1 MYDCVLLCGSR
12 TEIAGRNIA
21 GYRLRTAAE
30 RAGYSCLVLDCA
42 TAMSSKD
49 LEAVLD
55 CTISDKTLMLGISTV
70 WLDSTG
76 PVGVPG
82 TSEWI
87 NSIFFNRIKTKFPKL
102 TIVAGGS
109 GLLKLKGSIEI
120 YNAAHWHVTGF
131 SDDSFPKL
139 LMMLDGKP
147 NHNLKYFIDFKGKKT
162 VDSNAI
168 YKIENPNNIETILV
182 KDDGFLTHQPIPLEV
197 SRGCIFR
204 CAFCNHPFTGA
215 KDADSYIRTPASIA
229 LELRRNYELF
239 GTTRY
244 SLMDDTF
251 NDSIEKLNRLEKA
264 IELANLPNFEF
275 QCYLKPELLVTK
287 PEMVDQLTRLGLVG
301 AFAGIES
308 LNNRARKEMN
318 KGMDI
323 ERVLDAMS
331 TLKSKNPKAKI
342 YAGMIV
348 GLPGD
353 TVEDVGKWQELFIKN
368 QTTLFQG
375 WEFNSLGIYNPT
387 DRDKNNA
394 LLSPMEKN
402 PEKYGYQIVKVY
414 DSGYYHWRN
423 EHMDEGIAY
432 SLAARLNAESR
443 SVTTAAGWNVASA
456 WHLNETEEN
465 IATKTLN
472 KLELG
477 RRLSEQA
484 KNRASLVATKII
496 SSQ

>member
-1 MYDCVLLCGSR
+1 MYDCVLLCGSKN
-12 TEIAGRNIA
+12 EIAGRNIA
-21 GYRLRTAAE
+21 GYRLRTAAKK
-30 RAGYSCLVLDCA
+30 AGYSCLVLDCA
-42 TAMSSKD
+42 TAMTSKD

-70 WLDSTG
+70 WLDSNG
-76 PVGVPG
+76 PFGVAG
-82 TSEWI
+82 NSEWI
-87 NSIFFNRIKTKFPKL
+87 NDNFFNRIKIKFPKL
-102 TIVAGGS
+102 KIVAGGN
-109 GLLKLKGSIEI
+109 GLLKLKGSVEI

-139 LMMLDGKP
+139 LMMLDGKT

-162 VDSNAI
+162 IDSNAT

-182 KDDGFLTHQPIPLEV
+182 KDDGFLAHQPIPLEV

-215 KDADSYIRTPASIA
+215 KDADSYIRTPESIA
-229 LELRRNYELF
+229 TELRRNYELF

-251 NDSIEKLNRLEKA
+251 NDSIEKLDRLEKA

-287 PEMVDQLTRLGLVG
+287 PEMIEQLKRLGLAG

-323 ERVLDAMS
+323 DRVLDAMS

-342 YAGMIV
+342 YAGMII

-353 TVEDVGKWQELFIKN
+353 TVDDVENWQELFIKN

-375 WEFNSLGIYNPT
+375 WEYNSLGIYSPT
-387 DRDKNNA
+387 DRDKNNM
-394 LLSPMEKN
+394 LLSPMEKD
-402 PEKYGYQIVKVY
+402 PEKYGYKIVNVAA
-414 DSGYYHWRN
+414 SGYNFWRN
-423 EHMDEGIAY
+423 EHMDTGIAY
-432 SLAARLNAESR
+432 SLAARLNTKLR
-443 SVTTAAGWNVASA
+443 SVTTAAGWNVSSA

-465 IATKTLN
+465 IATKTLD

-477 RRLSEQA
+477 RRLLEQA
-484 KNRASLVATKII
+484 TNRASLVASKIT
-496 SSQ
+496 SSS